1 MNKKGI
7 GIILLGIVFVTG
19 IFFYV
24 SNQNI
29 DQKIGEKD
37 IKDEN
42 IIEQNN
48 NMEEIKEIEFAP
60 IEIGEPAPDFTLEN
74 MQGEQVTLSELKG
87 KNVLINFWA
96 TWCPYCI
103 EEMPDLQ
110 KLYNENKDNDFVV
123 LAIDVGEPRS
133 DVEEYLSENPY
144 EFPVLLDK
152 DGKVSMQY
160 LVRGIPTSYMIDKEG
175 MIRGIK
181 MSMLTYPE
189 MKQMLDSIKDE
200 K

>member
-7 GIILLGIVFVTG
+7 GIILLGIVLVAG
-19 IFFYV
+19 IFFYAT
-24 SNQNI
+24 SQNA
-29 DQKIGEKD
+29 DQEISERD

-48 NMEEIKEIEFAP
+48 NVEETKELEFVP
-60 IEIGEPAPDFTLEN
+60 IEIGKPAPNFTLEN
-74 MQGEQVTLSELKG
+74 LQGEQVTLSELKG

-103 EEMPDLQ
+103 EEMPDLD
-110 KLYNENKDNDFVV
+110 KLYTENKDDDFVV
-123 LAIDVGEPRS
+123 LAIDVGEPQS

-175 MIRGIK
+175 NIRAIK
-181 MSMLTYPE
+181 MSMMAYPE
-189 MKQMLDSIKDE
+189 MKQMLDSVEDKE
-200 K
+200 